1 MKLRTRNISIVIAA
15 GLFVLTA
22 CGTGSARP
30 ILATVTPST
39 ANIANPAAAYC
50 SQQGN
55 RPEIR
60 TAADG
65 SQNGTCLFPNGN
77 ECDEW
82 AFYRGECA
90 SDTQSKAVETL
101 RAKLAEQLHVPAESL
116 EVRSVQA
123 ASWLDACL
131 GLPQNG
137 ENCGLGFTPGYRV
150 TLASGGKDY
159 IWHINLSASVIRQE
173 TS

>member
-1 MKLRTRNISIVIAA
+1 MKTRTRKISIVIAL
-15 GLFVLTA
+15 GLFILSA

-30 ILATVTPST
+30 ILATVTPNS

-65 SQNGTCLFPNGN
+65 SQNGACRFPNGN

-82 AFYRGECA
+82 AFYRGECS
-90 SDTQSKAVETL
+90 SDSQSKAVETL
-101 RAKLAEQLHVPAESL
+101 RSKLAEQLHVPASSL
-116 EVRSVQA
+116 VVVSVQS
-123 ASWLDACL
+123 ASWSDACL
-131 GLPQNG
+131 GLPQDG
-137 ENCGLGFTPGYRV
+137 ENCGLGFTPGFRV
-150 TLASGGKDY
+150 TLSSNGKNY
-159 IWHINLSASVIRQE
+159 IYHTDLSANMIRQE
-173 TS
+173 PS